1 MRKSKIKRFL
11 CALIA
16 ALMLSAPMSVS
27 AYMQEIS
34 GMFSREETDGS
45 FSLLDGQGNVLEAN
59 LTMLSDFS
67 GYPYGIRTDGSKVL
81 FDLDGSI
88 LCVASCGYEIVPPAG
103 DVYAVYKPRSEDG
116 KDGEFFLYDYPSR
129 TLLFE
134 TVGYIQLYEMQ
145 RKDKLFLRRGS
156 KYAVIDRNGNLL
168 TDFIYDSVQ
177 KTFNLNYE
185 PFPHSYAI
193 VTQAGKKKYLDID
206 LNEINLENYNGG
218 RFVTNSYPLQT
229 YNFHGMYKQYYMLES
244 GDKYAIYDMETNK
257 MILPYLFET
266 PHCLTDGKYIV
277 FENKERNK
285 SGITDFEGNILLPL
299 DEKLYRL
306 GGNDTV
312 TYSYTDEEGVNRT
325 RKLHLPDLTEI
336 EAVKKYTDYQSF
348 YEGTPFDKPS
358 EVAGITVVF
367 RDGTCADLGK
377 EGIDRFTEALWNFSC
392 ERNVTT
398 LEPQNS
404 FTVDDHY
411 YLLYNADRSR
421 VLTTTSMGGYVA
433 GIYGKYEDA
442 DGTKQSCVWYSPAR
456 GNGRNS
462 IYTMDRDIIENYT
475 ENRRNKTDS
484 DSIVIPTNK
493 CLNLSGSSEWA
504 KSEIEK
510 AAALNLLPMELTFDF
525 AHYKNAVTRLQFCK
539 LAAQLLCVD
548 RNASVGTLEGIPN
561 LLNEYIAENPDT
573 AAEFSDCEDPSV
585 RALAAVG
592 VVNGVG
598 DGLFAP
604 ERTIIREEAATI
616 LYRLA
621 LYRKC
626 GIHEPQNDA
635 LYLDS
640 ESISS
645 WASVPVAAMAVYNI
659 MNGVSE
665 YEFSPKGIYTVEQAI
680 ATIVRLHRYPAAAAE
695 KTEAE

>member
-88 LCVASCGYEIVPPAG
+88 LCVASGGYEIVPPTG

-168 TDFIYDSVQ
+168 TDFVYDCVQ
-177 KTFNLNYE
+177 KPFNLNYE

-193 VTQAGKKKYLDID
+193 VTQNGEKKYLDID
-206 LNEINLENYNGG
+206 LNEINLEDYHGE
-218 RFVTNSYPLQT
+218 RFVTNTFPLQT
-229 YNFHGMYKQYYMLES
+229 YNFQGPYKQYYMLES
-244 GDKYAIYDMETNK
+244 GDEYAIYDMETNQ

-266 PHCLTDGKYIV
+266 PYCLTDGKYLM

-285 SGITDFEGNILLPL
+285 SGIMDFEGNILLPL

-312 TYSYTDEEGVNRT
+312 CYPYLDEEKVRRT
-325 RKLHLPDLTEI
+325 RNLHLPDLTEI
-336 EAVKKYTDYQSF
+336 ETKKAYFNGQSF
-348 YEGTPFDKPS
+348 YKGTPFDKPS

-367 RDGTCADLGK
+367 RDGTCTDLSE
-377 EGIDRFTEALWNFSC
+377 EGITRFTQELWNFSC
-392 ERNVTT
+392 ERNITT
-398 LEPQNS
+398 LNPQNS
-404 FTVDDHY
+404 FADDDHY

-442 DGTKQSCVWYSPAR
+442 DGTKQSYVWYSPAR

-475 ENRRNKTDS
+475 ENRRSKTDS

-548 RNASVGTLEGIPN
+548 RNASIGTLEGVPN
-561 LLNEYIAENPDT
+561 LLNEHIAENPDT

-604 ERTIIREEAATI
+604 ERTITREEAATI

-635 LYLDS
+635 LYFDS

-680 ATIVRLHRYPAAAAE
+680 ATIVRLHRYPAAVVE